1 MILNRRQ
8 FSATALSSVALSSMA
23 ALWSAPS
30 RAQGAKVNLKVGG
43 QFQAT
48 HPASMAM
55 EEACAEIRKQS
66 NGRIDIRF
74 FPNAQLGSDAA
85 MLTQVRSGA
94 LDMMTASGISMQV
107 VAPIAG
113 ISGMAFAFT
122 DSPHVWQAMDGEL
135 GAAIREGLEK
145 VGIYAFPKILDS
157 GYRNITTST
166 RPINTVDDLK
176 GLKMRVPPSPVWVSL
191 FTALG
196 SSPTSITINELYS
209 ALQTKIVDGQE
220 NPLTVI
226 EAGKYYEVQKYC
238 SVTEHMWDGLWII
251 ANGKRIKAMA
261 PEDQAMITKAF
272 ETSTLKQRQET
283 ARLNVE
289 LETTL
294 KGKGLV
300 FNRPD
305 KTQFRD
311 ALSKV
316 GFYAEWKRK
325 YGPEAWKTLEKFSGT
340 LS

>member
-1 MILNRRQ
+1 MLFDRRQ
-8 FSATALSSVALSSMA
+8 FGATAIGSVA
-23 ALWSAPS
+23 ALWGVPS
-30 RAQGAKVNLKVGG
+30 LAQGAKVNLKVGG
-43 QFQAT
+43 QFQDS
-48 HPASMAM
+48 HPSSKAM
-55 EEACAEIRKQS
+55 EAACADIRAQS
-66 NGRIDIRF
+66 GGRIDIQF

-113 ISGMAFAFT
+113 ISGMAFAF
-122 DSPHVWQAMDGEL
+122 DDYAHVWQAMDGEL
-135 GAAIREGLEK
+135 GTSIRAGLDK

-176 GLKMRVPPSPVWVSL
+176 GLKMRVPPSSVWVSL

-238 SVTEHMWDGLWII
+238 SITEHMWDGLWII
-251 ANGKRIKAMA
+251 ANGKRIKSLA
-261 PEDQAMITKAF
+261 PDDLTLITKSF
-272 ETSTLKQRQET
+272 EAETAKQRVET
-283 ARLNVE
+283 ARLNTD
-289 LETTL
+289 LEGAL
-294 KGKGLV
+294 RAKGLV
-300 FNRPD
+300 FNNPD
-305 KTQFRD
+305 KKPFRE
-311 ALSKV
+311 ALSKA
-316 GFYAEWKRK
+316 GFYADWKQK
-325 YGPEAWKTLEKFSGT
+325 YGPEAWATLEKYSGT
-340 LS
+340 LV

>member
-1 MILNRRQ
+1 MRLNRRQ
-8 FSATALSSVALSSMA
+8 FVAGTAFGAIGAACGAPAL
-23 ALWSAPS
+23 
-30 RAQGAKVNLKVGG
+30 AQGAKVNLKVGG

-55 EEACAEIRKQS
+55 EEACADIRKQS
-66 NGRIDIRF
+66 SGRIDIQF

-85 MLTQVRSGA
+85 MLTQVRSGV

-113 ISGMAFAFT
+113 ISGMAFAFA
-122 DSPHVWQAMDGEL
+122 DYDHVWQAMDGEL
-135 GAAIREGLEK
+135 GASIRDGLEK
-145 VGIYAFPKILDS
+145 AGLYAYPKILDS
-157 GYRNITTST
+157 GYRNVTTST
-166 RPINTVDDLK
+166 RAINTIDDFK

-238 SVTEHMWDGLWII
+238 SVTEHMWDGLWIV
-251 ANGKRIKAMA
+251 ANGKRIKALA
-261 PEDQAMITKAF
+261 PDDQKLITTSF
-272 ETSTLKQRQET
+272 ETATVKQRTET

-294 KGKGLV
+294 KGKGLL

-305 KTQFRD
+305 KTAFRD
-311 ALSKV
+311 GLSKA
-316 GFYAEWKRK
+316 GFYAEWKGK
-325 YGPEAWKTLEKFSGT
+325 YGPDAWKILEKYSGT
-340 LS
+340 LA

>member
-1 MILNRRQ
+1 MKLDRRQ
-8 FSATALSSVALSSMA
+8 FGTAVIGGMA
-23 ALWSAPS
+23 ALASTQS
-30 RAQGAKVNLKVGG
+30 RAEKTINLKVGG
-43 QFQAT
+43 QFQAS

-55 EEACAEIRKQS
+55 EEACAAIRKES
-66 NGRIDIRF
+66 NGRIDIQF

-113 ISGMAFAFT
+113 ISGMAFAFN
-122 DSPHVWQAMDGEL
+122 DYAHVWQAMDGEL
-135 GAAIREGLEK
+135 GAAIRGGLDK

-166 RPINTVDDLK
+166 RPIAGVDDLK
-176 GLKMRVPPSPVWVSL
+176 GMKMRVPPSPVWVSL

-196 SSPTSITINELYS
+196 ASPTSITINELYS

-251 ANGKRIKAMA
+251 ANGKRVKALA
-261 PEDQAMITKAF
+261 KDDLALITRQF
-272 ETSTLKQRQET
+272 EAATDKQRVET
-283 ARLNVE
+283 ARLNTS
-289 LETTL
+289 LEGTL
-294 KGKGLV
+294 KEKGLV
-300 FNRPD
+300 FNNPD
-305 KTQFRD
+305 KAPFRE
-311 ALSKV
+311 ALSKA
-316 GFYAEWKRK
+316 GFYADWKSK
-325 YGPEAWKTLEKFSGT
+325 YGVEAWAVLEKYTGT
-340 LS
+340 LV

>member
-1 MILNRRQ
+1 MQINRRQ
-8 FSATALSSVALSSMA
+8 LGA
-23 ALWSAPS
+23 AAIGGLIASYSPSS
-30 RAQGAKVNLKVGG
+30 RAQGAKVSLKVGG
-43 QFQAT
+43 QFQAS

-55 EEACAEIRKQS
+55 EEACGEIGKQS
-66 NGRIDIRF
+66 GGRIDIQF

-85 MLTQVRSGA
+85 MLTQVRSGV

-107 VAPIAG
+107 VAPVAG
-113 ISGMAFAFT
+113 ISGMAFAFA
-122 DSPHVWQAMDGEL
+122 DYDHVWQAMDGDL
-135 GAAIREGLEK
+135 GALIREGLDK
-145 VGIYAFPKILDS
+145 AGLYAYPKILDS
-157 GYRNITTST
+157 GYRNVTTST
-166 RPINTVDDLK
+166 RPINVVDDFK

-251 ANGKRIKAMA
+251 ANGKRIKALA
-261 PEDQAMITKAF
+261 PDDQAMITGAF
-272 ETSTLKQRQET
+272 EASTLKQRAET

-294 KGKGLV
+294 KAKGLE
-300 FNRPD
+300 FNHPD
-305 KTQFRD
+305 KKLFRE
-311 ALSKV
+311 ALSRS
-316 GFYAEWKRK
+316 GFYAEWKGK
-325 YGPEAWKTLEKFSGT
+325 YGPEAWKTLEKYSGAM
-340 LS
+340 S